1 MPFMGVLRWV
11 GYNLHHDIRTTNHE
25 ARTMNRFF
33 VSKDS
38 FRGDK
43 VLLGKDQ
50 THQIHSVLRLRPADR
65 IIVLDN
71 TGWEYQVSLAKVT
84 HEQVVGEILQKRKA
98 PGEPQTQITLYQSLL
113 ARDKF
118 EWVLQKCTEVGVTRF
133 VPVVTQRTLI
143 RDTAIKPDKRARW
156 QRIITEAAEQSGR
169 GLIPDLSPPITFED
183 VLSDLSG
190 FKRRL
195 IAWEPAEGGQRLA
208 LRQALCIDKQTKPNT
223 VAVLV
228 GPEGGFTE
236 QEVELAK
243 KSGAIPIT
251 LGPRILRTET
261 AAVVAIAIILYEL
274 GQMEG

>member
-1 MPFMGVLRWV
+1 V
-11 GYNLHHDIRTTNHE
+11 
-25 ARTMNRFF
+25 NRFF

-43 VLLGKDQ
+43 VVLGREQ
-50 THQIHSVLRLRPADR
+50 AHQIRDVLRLRPKDQ

-71 TGWEYQVSLAKVT
+71 AGWEYKVSLAKVT
-84 HEQVVGEILQKRKA
+84 HEQAVGEILQKRKA

-118 EWVLQKCTEVGVTRF
+118 EWVLQKCAEVGVSRF
-133 VPVVTQRTLI
+133 VPVITARSLVRE
-143 RDTAIKPDKRARW
+143 TAIKPEKIARW
-156 QRIITEAAEQSGR
+156 QRIITEAAEQSHRGR
-169 GLIPDLSPPITFED
+169 IPDLLPPISFEKI
-183 VLSDLSG
+183 LPDLRD
-190 FKRRL
+190 FERCL
-195 IAWEPAEGGQRLA
+195 IAWESAEDRQRFA
-208 LRQALCIDKQTKPNT
+208 LRQALRSDKQTAPGT

-236 QEVELAK
+236 QEIQLAQ
-243 KSGAIPIT
+243 SAGAVPVG

-261 AAVVAIAIILYEL
+261 AAVIAAAIILYEL

>member
-1 MPFMGVLRWV
+1 
-11 GYNLHHDIRTTNHE
+11 
-25 ARTMNRFF
+25 MNRFF

-50 THQIHSVLRLRPADR
+50 AHQIRDVLRLRSGDQ

-71 TGWEYQVSLAKVT
+71 TGWEYEVFLAKVT
-84 HEQVVGEILQKRKA
+84 REQVVGEILQKRKA

-190 FKRRL
+190 FERRL
-195 IAWEPAEGGQRLA
+195 IAWEKQGENIRAA
-208 LRQALCIDKQTKPNT
+208 LRTADKNVPHTI
-223 VAVLV
+223 AILI
-228 GPEGGFTE
+228 GPEGSFTE